1 MNTEKRKLTA
11 DARAVAMD
19 CLFHVFEEKQF
30 THLALKEAFAA
41 HPGLSEQDRAFVTK
55 LVEGTVERRIQI
67 DYVLSLYSK
76 TKGPK
81 LKPSIRVILREGV
94 YQILFL
100 DRVPDSAAI
109 NEAVKLTKQRGLMG
123 LSGFV
128 NAVLRSISREKES
141 LWEKEVP
148 DYVKACLPEWMYDYF
163 ITLFGKEE
171 TDRIAQYFVSPEKTN
186 YVRFQDGHT
195 EVMEGDIAGREDFLK
210 GEITVQDYASQQ
222 VSILADPKPGDE
234 VLDVC
239 AAPGGKACHIAKLL
253 KGTGHVDARDL
264 SEGKAA
270 LIRDNIR
277 RLHVSNVSTTVHDA
291 RVFDPT
297 LVDEAG
303 NGRMDIVLADLPCSG
318 LGIIGKKPD
327 IRDHASMEGIQS
339 LQKLQREILD
349 TVVRYVKPGGKLLYS
364 TCTLTKEE
372 DEENRD
378 YILSMN
384 KQGVFTL
391 EKEWKLM
398 PGKPSDGFYI
408 AVFRRS

>member
-19 CLFHVFEEKQF
+19 CLFHVVEEKQF
-30 THLALKEAFAA
+30 TQLALKEAFAA

-76 TKGPK
+76 TKVPK
-81 LKPSIRVILREGV
+81 LKPIIRVILREGV

-171 TDRIAQYFVSPEKTN
+171 TDRIAQYFVSPEKAN

>member
-1 MNTEKRKLTA
+1 
-11 DARAVAMD
+11 
-19 CLFHVFEEKQF
+19 
-30 THLALKEAFAA
+30 
-41 HPGLSEQDRAFVTK
+41 
-55 LVEGTVERRIQI
+55 VEGTVERRIQI

-76 TKGPK
+76 TKVPK
-81 LKPSIRVILREGV
+81 LKPIIRVILREGV

-171 TDRIAQYFVSPEKTN
+171 TDRIAQYFVSPEKAN
-186 YVRFQDGHT
+186 NVRFQDGHT

>member
-1 MNTEKRKLTA
+1 
-11 DARAVAMD
+11 
-19 CLFHVFEEKQF
+19 
-30 THLALKEAFAA
+30 
-41 HPGLSEQDRAFVTK
+41 
-55 LVEGTVERRIQI
+55 
-67 DYVLSLYSK
+67 
-76 TKGPK
+76 
-81 LKPSIRVILREGV
+81 
-94 YQILFL
+94 
-100 DRVPDSAAI
+100 
-109 NEAVKLTKQRGLMG
+109 
-123 LSGFV
+123 
-128 NAVLRSISREKES
+128 
-141 LWEKEVP
+141 VP

-171 TDRIAQYFVSPEKTN
+171 TDRIAQYFVSPEKAN